1 MKQRIFAIALL
12 LVLALALTLPA
23 FARSGVSGQPLL
35 CDEAQLLTADETA
48 ALNERLELLSNRYE
62 MDIVLLTTLS
72 LDGKNEMDYA
82 DDFYDENGYAAD
94 GVLLLFF
101 TGEERG
107 LWMSTSGECMDIF
120 SVDGMHDIFEEIIPT
135 LSVGNYAAAFD
146 LYLNQVENYILGF
159 DTDPD
164 YDPDHPDDSFD
175 PDGSDAPA
183 GTNYFSLFRL
193 IVSIA
198 GGALLA
204 LIPLGVMRSKLRSV
218 RPKYSAENYVREG
231 SFRLTRDRDLFLYHT
246 VTRTARPKD
255 NDGGSGSGAHTSSS
269 GASHGGAGTRF

>member
-1 MKQRIFAIALL
+1 MKRRVFAIVFLL
-12 LVLALALTLPA
+12 ALALALTLPA
-23 FARSGVSGQPLL
+23 FARSGVSEQPLL
-35 CDEAQLLTADETA
+35 VDEAQLLTADEA
-48 ALNERLELLSNRYE
+48 DALNERLELLSRRYE

-72 LDGKNEMDYA
+72 LGGKDEMDYA

-107 LWMSTSGECMDIF
+107 VWMSTSGECMNIF
-120 SVDGMHDIFEEIIPT
+120 SVDGMYDIFDEIIPT
-135 LSVGNYAAAFD
+135 LSAGNYASAFD
-146 LYLNQVENYILGF
+146 LYLTQVENYILGF

-164 YDPDHPDDSFD
+164 YDPDHPSDSFD
-175 PDGSDAPA
+175 SDDSAE
-183 GTNYFSLFRL
+183 TNYFSLFRL

-204 LIPLGVMRSKLRSV
+204 LIPLGGMRSKLRSV
-218 RPKYSAENYVREG
+218 RPKYSAENYVRGG
-231 SFRLTRDRDLFLYHT
+231 SFRLTRDRDLYLYHT